1 MTPLPALTERM
12 VQVALRD
19 FDLVL
24 AVLAP
29 VVTLIGL
36 NFALRHVIDTGDMS
50 YVDYL
55 LPAIVVQ
62 AMLLGAVTTAD
73 RAAWDQASGFTVRLR
88 TQPISLLA
96 PMTARMIYCLLRG
109 VLALAAAVVTAYLLG
124 FRITGGVV
132 GAVAFLAVPLLLT
145 VALSLGADATGTWI
159 GKVGA
164 GQILL
169 VPQLILVLVS
179 TGLAPADSF
188 PNWVQPFVQ
197 HQPVSQITDTL
208 RDLAVGHA
216 AVEEVLVTAAWC
228 VGLFVLFGTI
238 AVRMQRRP
246 R

>member
-1 MTPLPALTERM
+1 MTALPALTERM

-24 AVLAP
+24 AVVAP
-29 VVTLIGL
+29 VATLLGL
-36 NFALRHVIDTGDMS
+36 NFALRHVIDTGDLS
-50 YVDYL
+50 YTDYV
-55 LPAIVVQ
+55 LPIIIVQ

-73 RAAWDQASGFTVRLR
+73 WAAWDQASGFSIRLR
-88 TQPISLLA
+88 TQPISPLA

-109 VLALAAAVVTAYLLG
+109 VLALAAAIVTAYLLG
-124 FRITGGVV
+124 FRMTGGFVS
-132 GAVAFLAVPLLLT
+132 AAAFVAVPLILT

-164 GQILL
+164 GQLLL

-179 TGLAPADSF
+179 TGLAPVGSF
-188 PNWVQPFVQ
+188 PDWVQPFVA

-208 RDLAVGHA
+208 RELAVGHA
-216 AVEEVLVTAAWC
+216 AARDVLVTAAWC
-228 VGLFVLFGTI
+228 VGLSVAFGTI
-238 AVRMQRRP
+238 AVRMQRRK

>member
-1 MTPLPALTERM
+1 MTALSALTERM
-12 VQVALRD
+12 VWVALRD

-24 AVLAP
+24 AVVAP
-29 VVTLIGL
+29 VATLLGL
-36 NFALRHVIDTGDMS
+36 NVALGHVIDTGDMS
-50 YVDYL
+50 YADYV

-96 PMTARMIYCLLRG
+96 PMAARMIYCLLRG

-124 FRITGGVV
+124 FRMSGGFFS
-132 GAVAFLAVPLLLT
+132 ALAFLAVPLILT

-159 GKVGA
+159 GKMGA
-164 GQILL
+164 GQLLL

-188 PNWVQPFVQ
+188 PDWVQPFVV

-208 RDLAVGHA
+208 RDLAVGQVA
-216 AVEEVLVTAAWC
+216 GGDVVVTVAWC
-228 VGLFVLFGTI
+228 IGLSVVFGTV
-238 AVRMQRRP
+238 AVRMQRRL

>member
-1 MTPLPALTERM
+1 VTALPALTERM

-24 AVLAP
+24 AVVAP
-29 VVTLIGL
+29 VATLLGL
-36 NFALRHVIDTGDMS
+36 NFALRHVIDTGDLS
-50 YVDYL
+50 YTDYV

-73 RAAWDQASGFTVRLR
+73 RAAWDQASGFSIRLR
-88 TQPISLLA
+88 TQPISPLA

-109 VLALAAAVVTAYLLG
+109 VLGLAAAIMTAYLLG
-124 FRITGGVV
+124 FRLTGGFVS
-132 GAVAFLAVPLLLT
+132 AVAFVAVPLILT

-164 GQILL
+164 GQLLL

-179 TGLAPADSF
+179 TGLAPVGSF
-188 PNWVQPFVQ
+188 PDWVQPFVQ

-208 RDLAVGHA
+208 RELAVGHA
-216 AVEEVLVTAAWC
+216 AARDVLVTAAWC
-228 VGLFVLFGTI
+228 VGLSVAFGTI
-238 AVRMQRRP
+238 AVRMQRR
-246 R
+246 RR